1 MYSTCSGIRCHS
13 GDAGSPAK
21 GTSLRAA

>member
-1 MYSTCSGIRCHS
+1 MRCHS

-21 GTSLRAA
+21 GMSLRAA

>member
-21 GTSLRAA
+21 AMSLRAA